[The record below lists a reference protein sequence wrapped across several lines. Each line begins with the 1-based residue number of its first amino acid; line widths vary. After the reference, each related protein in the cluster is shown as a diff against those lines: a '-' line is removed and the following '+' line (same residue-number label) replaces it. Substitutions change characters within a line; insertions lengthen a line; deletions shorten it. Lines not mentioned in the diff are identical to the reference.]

1 MGPLLPLRR
10 GALLAGAGLLV
21 GSLPASLYY
30 LTQQDPGQGN
40 LGSARRFLDVGLDLS
55 WPRLSRFVIEVPPL
69 VIGTYYFDPKTWL
82 RIAALILALGIYL
95 AAIVCVGV
103 RTFSARRE
111 APPSRAWGV
120 WLLLLTLVATFAA
133 LYFSEFSQVGAH
145 ARARYV
151 LPAYIPLFVF
161 LGAAL
166 AALARRSQDLGTEW
180 PARRLAESEATPL
193 VVDMGA
199 THAVARLVLWPTAP
213 TDVLVPLEVAGSMD
227 ATTWERLGV
236 TPAHVA
242 EPAFAVRER
251 PLFRPRNGWLELVDL
266 AAPRAVP
273 PRAPRRGGVHRRRD
287 GGRALRLRGR
297 RSAS

>member
-1 MGPLLPLRR
+1 MHRPVAGLALWTSLKVVVVLGPILLLLLVWDRSCRCGGRAPRGSRASRR
-10 GALLAGAGLLV
+10 QPAGVALLSDPAGSGA
-21 GSLPASLYY
+21 
-30 LTQQDPGQGN
+30 GN

-111 APPSRAWGV
+111 APPSRTWGV

-151 LPAYIPLFVF
+151 LPAYIALFVF
-161 LGAAL
+161 LGEAL
-166 AALARRSQDLGTEW
+166 AALARRSRDGVAG
-180 PARRLAESEATPL
+180 PAPRGVGGDAARRGH
-193 VVDMGA
+193 D
-199 THAVARLVLWPTAP
+199 
-213 TDVLVPLEVAGSMD
+213 
-227 ATTWERLGV
+227 
-236 TPAHVA
+236 
-242 EPAFAVRER
+242 
-251 PLFRPRNGWLELVDL
+251 
-266 AAPRAVP
+266 
-273 PRAPRRGGVHRRRD
+273 PRRGAPRPVAHGADRRPRAS
-287 GGRALRLRGR
+287 GGRGVDGR
-297 RSAS
+297 DHV